1 MTAADEDW
9 LRQRVID
16 AALDLAATGLSPQMS
31 GNVSAREGARVF
43 ITPSG
48 VAYPDLLPADIV
60 EIALDGR
67 VLSGRFPPSSEWQMH
82 CAIYGARPEA
92 GGIVHAHSDFA
103 TVLAVLKR
111 DIPAFHYMV
120 AVAGGKDIRCAP
132 YATFGT
138 AELAAHAVAALTDRR
153 ACLLAHHGQIAI
165 GASVE
170 DALHL
175 AHEVETLS
183 AQYCRALQL
192 GRPELLPDAE
202 MALNVEKF
210 RRYGRKG

>member
-1 MTAADEDW
+1 MTAADEAW

-31 GNVSAREGARVF
+31 GNVSAREGASVF

-48 VAYPDLLPADIV
+48 IPYSDLLPADIV

-138 AELAAHAVAALTDRR
+138 AELAAHAVAALTGRR

-192 GRPELLPDAE
+192 GQPELLPDDE
-202 MALNVEKF
+202 MAVNVEKF
-210 RRYGRKG
+210 RSYGRSG

>member
-1 MTAADEDW
+1 MTAADEAW

-31 GNVSAREGARVF
+31 GNVSAREGASVF

-48 VAYPDLLPADIV
+48 IPYSDLLPADIV

-192 GRPELLPDAE
+192 GQPELLPDDE
-202 MALNVEKF
+202 MAVNVEKF
-210 RRYGRKG
+210 RSYGRSG